1 MPQRLLLVSTLDSNQ
16 PFGAFTRPFYLGQ
29 YLTKYFDVCQLGLN
43 CSTVDYAP
51 SVSVGSRSLSS
62 YIKAIQ
68 KSIDE
73 FQPDIVYAQETL
85 PGLAALISLTIKKR
99 KNCSLALDFHTFS
112 AYEYWSRLF
121 SVANP
126 LNEFKQLVKT
136 YLAQGVLIFSGNP
149 IIAAGESTPK
159 LVKQWYGCNPDNIY
173 CVGNGVTEDFL
184 NTENTKIS
192 DPFYV
197 DPFYVDPFYK
207 LRPAKIV
214 VLVAPKTFQFPSND
228 MSVSMAIDVA
238 KELENHSDKVQFVV
252 IGRDASDAQQPLPS
266 NIHFAGF
273 LPERKDFINHLRH
286 TDIGFL
292 PFPKQAV
299 AGGAR
304 NKTLDY
310 FASRKLVIS
319 TPEGLRGLEEFQHNK
334 HLLVSGY
341 STKEVADLV
350 LNAALNLEKYQ
361 PLADAAHS
369 LIREK
374 YSWSAKAQ
382 NVADVLMS
390 LNQNQLSLLTNA

>member
-1 MPQRLLLVSTLDSNQ
+1 MSQRLLLVSTLDSNQ

-73 FQPDIVYAQETL
+73 FQPDIIYAQETL

-159 LVKQWYGCNPDNIY
+159 LVKQWYGYNSNNIH
-173 CVGNGVTEDFL
+173 CIGNGVTEDFL
-184 NTENTKIS
+184 NMEITEDS
-192 DPFYV
+192 DPFE
-197 DPFYVDPFYK
+197 K
-207 LRPAKIV
+207 LRPAKVV

-238 KELENHSDKVQFVV
+238 RNLESHSDKVQFVV

-273 LPERKDFINHLRH
+273 LPERKDFINHLRY

-319 TPEGLRGLEEFQHNK
+319 TPEGLRGLEEFQHDK

-341 STKEVADLV
+341 SAKEVADLV
-350 LNAALNLEKYQ
+350 LSAALNLEKYQ

>member
-1 MPQRLLLVSTLDSNQ
+1 MSKRLLLVSTLDSSQ

-73 FQPDIVYAQETL
+73 FQPDVVYAQETL
-85 PGLAALISLTIKKR
+85 PGLAALISLAIKKR
-99 KNCSLALDFHTFS
+99 ENCSLALDFHTFS

-126 LNEFKQLVKT
+126 LNEFVQLIKT
-136 YLAQGVLIFSGNP
+136 YLAQGLLIFSGKP
-149 IIAAGESTPK
+149 IIAAGESTPQ
-159 LVKQWYGCNPDNIY
+159 LVKQWYGCNSSNIY

-184 NTENTKIS
+184 NVEAATS
-192 DPFYV
+192 DPFE
-197 DPFYVDPFYK
+197 K

-238 KELENHSDKVQFVV
+238 KCLENYYDKVQFVV
-252 IGRDASDAQQPLPS
+252 IGRDAKDIQQSLPS
-266 NIHFAGF
+266 NIHFLGF
-273 LPERKDFINHLRH
+273 LPARKDFINHLH
-286 TDIGFL
+286 HADIGFL

-310 FASRKLVIS
+310 FASKKLVIS
-319 TPEGLRGLEEFQHNK
+319 TPEGMRGLEEFQHLK

-341 STKEVADLV
+341 AIEEVANLV
-350 LNAALNLEKYQ
+350 LDAALNLDKYQ
-361 PLADAAHS
+361 PLADAAHT

-382 NVADVLMS
+382 NVAEVLMS
-390 LNQNQLSLLTNA
+390 VKKNQLIATNA

>member
-1 MPQRLLLVSTLDSNQ
+1 MNKRLLLVSTLDSNQ

-29 YLTKYFDVCQLGLN
+29 YLTEYFDVRQLGLN
-43 CSTVDYAP
+43 CATVDYAP
-51 SVSVGSRSLSS
+51 SVSVGSRSLTS

-73 FQPDIVYAQETL
+73 FQPDVVYAQETL

-126 LNEFKQLVKT
+126 LNEFIQLIKT
-136 YLAQGVLIFSGNP
+136 YLAQGVLIFSGSP

-159 LVKQWYGCNPDNIY
+159 LVKQWYGYNPNNIH
-173 CVGNGVTEDFL
+173 CIGNGVTEDFL
-184 NTENTKIS
+184 NLEASIIP
-192 DPFYV
+192 DPFA
-197 DPFYVDPFYK
+197 K

-238 KELENHSDKVQFVV
+238 KHLENHGDKVQFVI
-252 IGRDASDAQQPLPS
+252 IGRDGKDIQQPLPT
-266 NIHFAGF
+266 NIHFLGF
-273 LPERKDFINHLRH
+273 LPSRQDFINHLH
-286 TDIGFL
+286 HADIGFL

-310 FASRKLVIS
+310 FASKKLVIS
-319 TPEGLRGLEEFQHNK
+319 TPEGMRGLDEFQHLK

-341 STKEVADLV
+341 AIEDVANLV
-350 LNAALNLEKYQ
+350 LDAALNLDKYQ
-361 PLADAAHS
+361 PLADAAHA

-374 YSWSAKAQ
+374 YSWSAKA
-382 NVADVLMS
+382 NHVASVLMS
-390 LNQNQLSLLTNA
+390 VDV